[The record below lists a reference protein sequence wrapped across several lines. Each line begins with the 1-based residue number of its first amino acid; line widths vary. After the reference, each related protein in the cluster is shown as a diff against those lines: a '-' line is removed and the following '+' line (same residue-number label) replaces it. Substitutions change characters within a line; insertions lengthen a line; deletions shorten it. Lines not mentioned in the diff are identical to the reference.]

1 MPRRERRVVRAVSGL
16 RKTSPGAQD
25 GKRFFYVYLFVF
37 VSFVL
42 GLFVVYDLTQTGIE
56 VMRYS
61 QRVRPVHYQLWHY
74 DSG

>member
-1 MPRRERRVVRAVSGL
+1 MPRRGRRVFRAVSGL

-25 GKRFFYVYLFVF
+25 GKRFIYVYLFVF
-37 VSFVL
+37 VSVVL

-56 VMRYS
+56 VLRYS
-61 QRVRPVHYQLWHY
+61 QRVGLVHYQLWHY

>member
-1 MPRRERRVVRAVSGL
+1 MPRRERRVFRAVSGL
-16 RKTSPGAQD
+16 RKTSPGVQD
-25 GKRFFYVYLFVF
+25 GKRFVYVYLFAF

-56 VMRYS
+56 VLRYS
-61 QRVRPVHYQLWHY
+61 QRVGPVYYRLWHY

>member
-1 MPRRERRVVRAVSGL
+1 MPWRERRVFRAVSGL

-25 GKRFFYVYLFVF
+25 GKRFIYVYLFVF
-37 VSFVL
+37 VSVVL

-56 VMRYS
+56 VLRYS
-61 QRVRPVHYQLWHY
+61 QRVGLVQYQLWHY